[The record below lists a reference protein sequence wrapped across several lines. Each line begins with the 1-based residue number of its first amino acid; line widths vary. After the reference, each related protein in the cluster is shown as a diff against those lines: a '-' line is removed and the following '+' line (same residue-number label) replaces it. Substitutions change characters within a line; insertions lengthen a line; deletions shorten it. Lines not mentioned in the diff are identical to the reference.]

1 MANMTEYLYQ
11 LQQITEQNLSILKA
25 LNESFYTKSEHIS
38 AVIGAGDNKQ
48 LFAIPSFLCL
58 EDKINTLQANFENL
72 VNAPRTGEA
81 AFSFDGDSRMIEVKG
96 FSNTPQ
102 AIDIDGPLD
111 TFMIDKN
118 DVLKDFVTP
127 NPYLKI
133 DLSNMVSDIKEI
145 NIKKIILKNSEL
157 RGMVFDEG
165 FASKT
170 VSYSDIRAQL
180 DLFEEDRDYMEY
192 DTLQRL
198 PLHTGVGYGEYTIE
212 SIVEDKLD
220 NDFKE
225 TYVITIQEQPTYMVD
240 SNTIEKYLQVGDEL
254 TNWNDA
260 VLLTITDVNYATRTI
275 TVQVKSGMYVSL
287 TSYTDNNA
295 DEFCKLKF
303 RSTVD
308 FNKEKYA
315 KVTLE
320 EDDNCII
327 FIAPVNNLNIK
338 SEYGY
343 GVAVD
348 TTKLTCVVNGV
359 AYNYLEYYK
368 EFVNNIGDT
377 LLGLTTMINNTI
389 NNTSAEEFEKLV
401 GVSPELTEETLK
413 VININEH
420 LNNSEK
426 LSNIR
431 GLYSQK
437 KEAQQK
443 LTTIQGQ
450 IDDINNILQT
460 NTFED
465 LNQNRQIYESQ
476 LQSLLSQKTETTEY
490 VKSLVGEIS
499 TNANEAAI
507 PLKTAK
513 YRIRG
518 YFDHKKF
525 ITDNKINTSVVK
537 LRVQYRY
544 RNQDSAVGGLKAI
557 DDKFVFTEWNEC
569 GENGLTKL
577 PEYGADNQY
586 HFSYPGDNSLENEI
600 SFNQIDIPITQGEK
614 VEIRVKAVY
623 DLGYPFIECVSQWS
637 NILSIQF
644 PEEFEK
650 NVEILDIIE
659 ENNSEVKKNQLN
671 DILEKNGTIKHVSD
685 TLIDQDI
692 AFLHKPQSIAS
703 GFYTAERRVVPLYDK
718 LQDLNIMI
726 TKLSDEVFGVNQDQ
740 PIIKLSCDSAEMII
754 KPNTK
759 NTFLVQPYAEAAADV
774 ISINDSG
781 PKIVTKRIRMD
792 IMNPTMH
799 TIKFYSIFPGNY
811 KTIIGSDSKGAVD
824 ALNYAMQWGDGHQ
837 GHGYMIPIWVINNA
851 EKYKY
856 GEQEVVAKGVTGQ
869 KYSQLFYFRTHT
881 PYIDPYTY
889 YPNNSRHVEGGAYVK
904 DNYVMY
910 SSGLDAGG
918 NISGGG
924 EDWVPGDNPAT
935 LEALEDSLT
944 NLLKLY
950 STDNLNFGGA
960 YLSGSVGTGENIK
973 YWSPISLKSL
983 LSVFSDRNPIGASLY
998 PMVDDMSKIQIQ
1010 GGGDGFEFKSLAPN
1024 ESISVD
1030 LVFEYNLPDGAP
1042 DVPDSIEKTLSL
1054 DVRTSL
1060 YKDPINFEFTIK
1072 ANKNYNINDEIQLT
1086 SVGNT
1091 YRPIKTN

>member
-275 TVQVKSGMYVSL
+275 TAQVKSGMYVSL

-348 TTKLTCVVNGV
+348 TTKLTCIVNGV
-359 AYNYLEYYK
+359 AYNYLEYYN

-437 KEAQQK
+437 KGAQQK
-443 LTTIQGQ
+443 LATIQGQ
-450 IDDINNILQT
+450 INDINNILQT

-544 RNQDSAVGGLKAI
+544 RNQDSTVGGLKAI

-614 VEIRVKAVY
+614 VEMRVKAVY
-623 DLGYPFIECVSQWS
+623 DLGYPFIECASQWS
-637 NILSIQF
+637 NILTIQF

-685 TLIDQDI
+685 TLNDQDI
-692 AFLHKPQSIAS
+692 TFLHKPQSIAS

-759 NTFLVQPYAEAAADV
+759 NTFLVQPYEEAAADI
-774 ISINDSG
+774 ISNSNSNSD

-792 IMNPTMH
+792 IMNPATH

-811 KTIIGSDSKGAVD
+811 KTIIGSGSKGAVD
-824 ALNYAMQWGDGHQ
+824 ALNYAMQWSDGHH

-851 EKYKY
+851 EKYTY
-856 GEQEVVAKGVTGQ
+856 GDQNVEAKGVTGQ

-881 PYIDPYTY
+881 PYIDPYIY
-889 YPNNSRHVEGGAYVK
+889 ESGNSRHVVGGAYVK

-910 SSGLDAGG
+910 SSGLDADG
-918 NISGGG
+918 NIRGGG
-924 EDWVPGDNPAT
+924 EDWVSGAD
-935 LEALEDSLT
+935 LEDSLT
-944 NLLKLY
+944 NLLRLY
-950 STDNLNFGGA
+950 RADNLNFGGA

-973 YWSPISLKSL
+973 YWSPISLKS
-983 LSVFSDRNPIGASLY
+983 FSKTFSNQNPTGASLY

-1042 DVPDSIEKTLSL
+1042 DGAPDSIEKTLSL
-1054 DVRTSL
+1054 DIRTSL

-1072 ANKNYNINDEIQLT
+1072 ANKNYNINDEIQLA

-1091 YRPIKTN
+1091 YQPIKTN

>member
-212 SIVEDKLD
+212 SIAEDKLD

-275 TVQVKSGMYVSL
+275 TAQVKSGMYVSL

-443 LTTIQGQ
+443 LATIQGQ
-450 IDDINNILQT
+450 INDINNILQT

-490 VKSLVGEIS
+490 VKSLVNEIS

-513 YRIRG
+513 YHIRG

-614 VEIRVKAVY
+614 VEMRVKAVY
-623 DLGYPFIECVSQWS
+623 DLGYPFIECASQWS
-637 NILSIQF
+637 NILTIQF

-671 DILEKNGTIKHVSD
+671 DILEKNGTINHVSD
-685 TLIDQDI
+685 TLNDQDI
-692 AFLHKPQSIAS
+692 TFLHKPQSIAS

-774 ISINDSG
+774 ISINVND

-792 IMNPTMH
+792 IMNPTTH

-811 KTIIGSDSKGAVD
+811 KTIIGPDSKGAVD
-824 ALNYAMQWGDGHQ
+824 ALNYAMWWGDGHH
-837 GHGYMIPIWVINNA
+837 GYGYMIPIWVTNNTVS
-851 EKYKY
+851 YTY
-856 GEQEVVAKGVTGQ
+856 GSQVVEAKGVTGQ

-889 YPNNSRHVEGGAYVK
+889 GSDNSRHVAGGVYVK

-910 SSGLDAGG
+910 SSGLEAGG
-918 NISGGG
+918 NICGGG
-924 EDWVPGDNPAT
+924 EDWVPGTNQAAP
-935 LEALEDSLT
+935 EDSLD

-950 STDNLNFGGA
+950 RADNLNFGGA
-960 YLSGSVGTGENIK
+960 YLTGKNGDVV
-973 YWSPISLKSL
+973 WSPISLKS
-983 LSVFSDRNPIGASLY
+983 FSKAFSGRNPIGASLY

-1042 DVPDSIEKTLSL
+1042 NSIEKTLSL

-1060 YKDPINFEFTIK
+1060 YKDPINFELTIK

-1091 YRPIKTN
+1091 YQPIKTN

>member
-275 TVQVKSGMYVSL
+275 TAQVKSGMYVSL

-359 AYNYLEYYK
+359 AYNYLEYYN

-389 NNTSAEEFEKLV
+389 NNTSAEEFEKLA
-401 GVSPELTEETLK
+401 GTSPELTEETLK

-437 KEAQQK
+437 KEGQQK

-450 IDDINNILQT
+450 INDINNILQT

-490 VKSLVGEIS
+490 VKSLVNEIS

-544 RNQDSAVGGLKAI
+544 RNQDSTVGGLKAI

-614 VEIRVKAVY
+614 VEMRVKAVY
-623 DLGYPFIECVSQWS
+623 DLGYPFIECASQWS
-637 NILSIQF
+637 NILTIQF

-685 TLIDQDI
+685 TLNDQDI
-692 AFLHKPQSIAS
+692 TFLHKPQSIAS

-774 ISINDSG
+774 ISINDINT
-781 PKIVTKRIRMD
+781 KIVTKRIRMD
-792 IMNPTMH
+792 IMNPTTH
-799 TIKFYSIFPGNY
+799 TIKFYSIFPGNH
-811 KTIIGSDSKGAVD
+811 KTIIGSGSKGAVD
-824 ALNYAMQWGDGHQ
+824 ALNYAMQWGDGHH
-837 GHGYMIPIWVINNA
+837 GYGYMIPIWVINNA
-851 EKYKY
+851 EKYTY
-856 GEQEVVAKGVTGQ
+856 GDQNVEAKGVTGQ

-881 PYIDPYTY
+881 PYIDPYAY
-889 YPNNSRHVEGGAYVK
+889 DDGNSRHVVGGAYVK

-910 SSGLDAGG
+910 SSGLEDDG

-924 EDWVPGDNPAT
+924 EDWDVPESDDMVTKAA
-935 LEALEDSLT
+935 LEASLID
-944 NLLKLY
+944 LLKLY
-950 STDNLNFGGA
+950 RTDNLNFGGA
-960 YLSGSVGTGENIK
+960 YLAGINRQNNNAV
-973 YWSPISLKSL
+973 WSPISLKS
-983 LSVFSDRNPIGASLY
+983 FSKTFSGKNPTGASLY

-1042 DVPDSIEKTLSL
+1042 DSIEKTLSL

-1060 YKDPINFEFTIK
+1060 YKDPINFELTIK

>member
-102 AIDIDGPLD
+102 AIDIDEPLD

-145 NIKKIILKNSEL
+145 NIKKITLKNSEL

-275 TVQVKSGMYVSL
+275 TAQVKSGMYVSL

-389 NNTSAEEFEKLV
+389 NNTSAEEFEKLA
-401 GVSPELTEETLK
+401 GTSPELTEETLK

-450 IDDINNILQT
+450 INDINNILQT

-490 VKSLVGEIS
+490 VKSLVNEIS

-544 RNQDSAVGGLKAI
+544 RNQDSTVGGLKAI

-614 VEIRVKAVY
+614 VEMRVKAVY
-623 DLGYPFIECVSQWS
+623 DLGYPFIECASQWS

-671 DILEKNGTIKHVSD
+671 DILEKNGTINHVSD
-685 TLIDQDI
+685 TLNDQDI
-692 AFLHKPQSIAS
+692 TFLHKPQSIAS

-774 ISINDSG
+774 ISINDNG
-781 PKIVTKRIRMD
+781 PNIKIVTKRIRMD
-792 IMNPTMH
+792 IMNPTTH

-811 KTIIGSDSKGAVD
+811 KTIIGSGSKGAVD
-824 ALNYAMQWGDGHQ
+824 ALNYAMQWSNGSQ
-837 GHGYMIPIWVINNA
+837 GLGYMIPIWVINNA

-856 GEQEVVAKGVTGQ
+856 GEQEVEAKGVTGQ

-881 PYIDPYTY
+881 PYIDPYAY
-889 YPNNSRHVEGGAYVK
+889 DDGNSRHVAGGAYVK

-910 SSGLDAGG
+910 SSGLDADG
-918 NISGGG
+918 NICRGG
-924 EDWVPGDNPAT
+924 EEWDVPGLIPAT
-935 LEALEDSLT
+935 LEASLT

-960 YLSGSVGTGENIK
+960 YLTGNNGDAV
-973 YWSPISLKSL
+973 WSPISLKSF
-983 LSVFSDRNPIGASLY
+983 SKAFSDQNPIGASLY

-1042 DVPDSIEKTLSL
+1042 VLDSIEKTLSL

-1060 YKDPINFEFTIK
+1060 YKDPINFELTIK

-1091 YRPIKTN
+1091 YQPIKTN

>member
-157 RGMVFDEG
+157 RGMVFDED
-165 FASKT
+165 FSSKT

-443 LTTIQGQ
+443 LATIQGQ
-450 IDDINNILQT
+450 INDINNILQT

-623 DLGYPFIECVSQWS
+623 DLGYPFIECASQWS

-671 DILEKNGTIKHVSD
+671 AILEKNGTIKHVSD

-692 AFLHKPQSIAS
+692 TFLHKPQSIAS

-740 PIIKLSCDSAEMII
+740 PIIKLSCDRAEMII

-774 ISINDSG
+774 ISNSN

-792 IMNPTMH
+792 IMNPATH

-824 ALNYAMQWGDGHQ
+824 ALNYAMQWSNGN
-837 GHGYMIPIWVINNA
+837 HGLGYTIPIWVINNT

-856 GEQEVVAKGVTGQ
+856 GGQEVEAKGVTSQ

-881 PYIDPYTY
+881 PYIDPYVY
-889 YPNNSRHVEGGAYVK
+889 NNDNSRHVAGGAYVK

-910 SSGLDAGG
+910 SSGLRADDS
-918 NISGGG
+918 ICSGG
-924 EDWVPGDNPAT
+924 EEWNVPGGNPAT
-935 LEALEDSLT
+935 LETSLT

-950 STDNLNFGGA
+950 RTDNLNFGGA
-960 YLSGSVGTGENIK
+960 YLTGLNNNVV
-973 YWSPISLKSL
+973 WSPISLKS
-983 LSVFSDRNPIGASLY
+983 FSKSFPDRNPIGASLY

-1030 LVFEYNLPDGAP
+1030 LVFEYNLPDDTS
-1042 DVPDSIEKTLSL
+1042 DVPNSIEKTLSL

-1060 YKDPINFEFTIK
+1060 YKDPINFEFTIQ

-1091 YRPIKTN
+1091 YQPIKTN